1 MNWGVSYNKKD
12 IEKILLDYTRT
23 QFVGCSRKFKVKVEV
38 RELTDSEGWPTGEIC
53 GGVTFEEK
61 EDEM

>member
-1 MNWGVSYNKKD
+1 MNWAISYNRKD
-12 IEKILLDYTRT
+12 IEKILLDHTRAY
-23 QFVGCSRKFKVKVEV
+23 FVGCSRKFKAKVEI
-38 RELTDSEGWPTGEIC
+38 REIRNSEGWPTGEIC